1 MHDIAAPPD
10 QTLAPLWDRA
20 RARFARAVAAIG
32 APGAIAALRA
42 LTPTLRRAIVGWLA
56 PLERIV
62 RALLLAQAGAIA
74 RAEPSSMRD
83 AAARAANVPPRAC
96 GSPSASSAPARDREA
111 PETWPARF
119 ALSPPRDPRR
129 VPDARAPR
137 IRALW
142 GPPPP
147 PPPPPP
153 TRAPRPRSEADGAFR
168 LALRLEAVRRV
179 LADPAPH
186 ALRLARLIARA
197 VRRFPEI
204 AARYLFAHGRAGGC
218 DAEDPRLIVDV
229 LAQAM
234 DARYAF
240 PDSS

>member
-32 APGAIAALRA
+32 APAAIAALRA
-42 LTPTLRRAIVGWLA
+42 LTPALRRAVLDWLA

-62 RALLLAQAGAIA
+62 RALLLAQAATIA
-74 RAEPSSMRD
+74 RAWPLSLPS
-83 AAARAANVPPRAC
+83 AAAKRKAGA
-96 GSPSASSAPARDREA
+96 APAPSRALDRSS